1 MDHEKERRKWQPTPV
16 LLPGKVHG
24 QRSLVAYGPGGRN
37 YFSMDYVLSELSIM
51 THLSWVALHSMTH
64 SFIGLEKAVLHVI
77 SLVHFL

>member
-64 SFIGLEKAVLHVI
+64 SFIELDQVVVHVI
-77 SLVHFL
+77 RLVSFL